1 MQIGVTNL
9 DKTIKLNALG
19 SYAVKGLSMLVG
31 LAAVPAYMRYFD
43 NSTVLG
49 TWYTI
54 QTMLQWVL
62 MFDLGIGNGLRN
74 ELVVALVKKDGKA
87 ISRYISSSYRLMGAM
102 CLLLVIVVLLLA
114 VLVPWNVVLNIGR
127 ELVSARMLSA
137 CMAIVGAGVVLQL
150 FLQLVNGILY
160 ALQLSSVVNVLG
172 LISNALI
179 LAFISIVP
187 GSSDEMNLIMLSFA
201 NVVCMVLPVA
211 AATVVVFQKEMLGVK
226 VNWRIFDWVCAKRTL
241 STGLVILMLQVAWM
255 VVASTHSLLISLF
268 RSPSEVVE
276 YQIYYK
282 VYYTLG
288 SIAAIALVPIWSAV
302 TMAAAQKRYRWIISI
317 YRKCLLLALG
327 VGVVCAVSAP
337 FVQIGFDLWL
347 GDNSIPVNL
356 WYVMVM
362 SLFSVVFVLQNV
374 NASIGNG
381 LSYFK
386 VQLLLMGIA
395 AVLMIPLS
403 WVLCNG
409 LGSWIGVVLA
419 MVLAILPFQIVEPI
433 ACIGYLRKLE
443 RDNYTSIGK
452 DR

>member
-1 MQIGVTNL
+1 MQIASVNL
-9 DKTIKLNALG
+9 DKTVKLNALG
-19 SYAVKGLSMLVG
+19 SYAIKGMSMLVG
-31 LAAVPAYMRYFD
+31 LAAVPAYMCYFES
-43 NSTVLG
+43 NAVLG
-49 TWYTI
+49 AWYTI

-74 ELVVALVKKDGKA
+74 ELVVALVKKDNKA
-87 ISRYISSSYRLMGAM
+87 ISRYVSSSYRLMGII

-114 VLVPWNVVLNIGR
+114 VLVPWSVVLNIGQ
-127 ELVSARMLSA
+127 ELVSVRMLSV
-137 CMAIVGAGVVLQL
+137 CMAIVGVGVVFQL

-160 ALQLSSVVNVLG
+160 ALQLSSVVNILG

-179 LAFISIVP
+179 LAFISIAP
-187 GSSDEMNLIMLSFA
+187 SSSDEINLIMLSFA
-201 NVVCMVLPVA
+201 NVACMILPVA
-211 AATVVVFQKEMLGVK
+211 ATTVIVFQREMLGVK
-226 VNWRIFDWVCAKRTL
+226 VNWCIFDWVCAKRTL
-241 STGLVILMLQVAWM
+241 STGLVILALQVAWM

-288 SIAAIALVPIWSAV
+288 SVAAIVLVPIWSAV
-302 TMAAAQKRYRWIISI
+302 TMAAAQKRYRWIISM

-347 GDNSIPVNL
+347 GGNSILVNP

-362 SLFSVVFVLQNV
+362 SLFSVVFILQNV

-395 AVLMIPLS
+395 AVLMVPLS
-403 WVLCNG
+403 WILCNG

-433 ACIGYLRKLE
+433 ACAGYLRKLE
-443 RDNYTSIGK
+443 RDN
-452 DR
+452 